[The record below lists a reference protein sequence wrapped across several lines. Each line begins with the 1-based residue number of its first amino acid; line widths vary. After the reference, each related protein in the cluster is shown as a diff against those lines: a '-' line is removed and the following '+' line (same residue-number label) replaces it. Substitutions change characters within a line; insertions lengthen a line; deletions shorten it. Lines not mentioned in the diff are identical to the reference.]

1 MLEIPAAI
9 QGDEKLGR
17 AVFDAEKAKFALKGK
32 IPPRIFQEKLGVREL
47 SVDRLNYVE
56 LTEAAATQKSL
67 RGRDCHGWAVL
78 SVSAICQ
85 NARQLIPDPI
95 VPTQLYHAY
104 ILLPEFPADQA
115 FNQQKIHAL
124 ELAMSAQW
132 QPAAQ

>member
-1 MLEIPAAI
+1 MPEIPTEI
-9 QGDEKLGR
+9 QNDEKLGR
-17 AVFDAEKAKFALKGK
+17 AVFDADKAKLALKGK

-47 SVDRLNYVE
+47 SVDRLNYVA
-56 LTEAAATQKSL
+56 LPVAAETQKNL

-85 NARQLIPDPI
+85 NARQIIPDPI
-95 VPTQLYHAY
+95 VPMQLYHAY
-104 ILLPEFPADQA
+104 ILLPEFPEDQA

-132 QPAAQ
+132 QAAP